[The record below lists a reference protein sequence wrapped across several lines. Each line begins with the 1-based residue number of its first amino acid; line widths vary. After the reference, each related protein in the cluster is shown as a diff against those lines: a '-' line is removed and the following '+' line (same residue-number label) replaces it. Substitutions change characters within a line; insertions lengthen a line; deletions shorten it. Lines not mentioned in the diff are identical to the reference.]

1 MKRTHRW
8 ISIIG
13 SALLVLYMLNSSSI
27 RAASD
32 YIIRADDKLK
42 VKIFQ
47 YPELSGEYTVSAN
60 GTISIASIGEI
71 PVDGFSTK
79 EVANRISERF
89 VKAGLSEKP
98 GTSVEVLQS
107 RPIYVLGD
115 VQKPGE
121 YPFRPGVTVLQA
133 VSFAGGWLRFNDP
146 GLMRVERD
154 TINIKGEMRNLV
166 RKYYQLIAH
175 RARLNAELTMSSDV
189 AFPAEL
195 ARQAKNDSTL
205 TQLIDEERSLLN
217 IRVVAMKT
225 QIESLEKARDLYERE
240 IEAVS
245 RQIQASKIQY
255 ESVGNELKD
264 VKSLVR
270 RGLATVIRQMN
281 LERTQAQVEMNEQ
294 GFQTLILRS
303 RQAISQVDQKIFD
316 LKSERSAALMA
327 ELQRTR
333 VDLDEIGIK
342 FETNQSLLIEAQLT
356 VPTLVG
362 NSDGVVDARSLVVV
376 RVQDGKAR
384 SIEADE
390 TTELLPGDVLRV
402 QRSIIPAALGT
413 QQYVPRGLITRT
425 TAQK

>member
-189 AFPAEL
+189 AFPTEL
-195 ARQAKNDSTL
+195 ARQAKNDSAL

-225 QIESLEKARDLYERE
+225 QIESLERARDLYERE

-316 LKSERSAALMA
+316 LKSERSAGLMA

-402 QRSIIPAALGT
+402 QRSIVPAALGT

>member
-1 MKRTHRW
+1 MKRNLRW
-8 ISIIG
+8 VSIIG
-13 SALLVLYMLNSSSI
+13 SALLALYMFSSSTI

-42 VKIFQ
+42 IKIFQ

-60 GTISIASIGEI
+60 GTISIAAIGEI
-71 PVDGFSTK
+71 SIDGFSTK

-89 VKAGLSEKP
+89 VRAGLSDKP

-107 RPIYVLGD
+107 RPVYVLGD

-146 GLMRVERD
+146 GLMRVERE
-154 TINIKGEMRNLV
+154 TISIKGELRNLV
-166 RKYYQLIAH
+166 RRYYQLIVH
-175 RARLNAELTMSSDV
+175 RARLNAELTMNHNV
-189 AFPAEL
+189 EFPIEL
-195 ARQAKNDSTL
+195 LRQARNDGTL
-205 TQLIDEERSLLN
+205 SQMIDEERSLLN
-217 IRVVAMKT
+217 IRVEAMKT
-225 QIESLEKARDLYERE
+225 QIESLEKARGLYERE

-245 RQIQASKIQY
+245 RQIEANKAQY

-264 VKSLVR
+264 VKALVR
-270 RGLATVIRQMN
+270 QGLATATRQMG
-281 LERTQAQVEMNEQ
+281 LERMQAQIEMNEQ

-316 LKSERSAALMA
+316 LKSERNATLTA

-333 VDLDEIGIK
+333 IDLDEVDSK
-342 FETNQSLLIEAQLT
+342 FETNQSLLVEAQLT

-362 NSDGVVDARSLVVV
+362 NSDGVVDARSLTVV
-376 RVQDGKAR
+376 RVQDGKAQT
-384 SIEADE
+384 IEADE
-390 TTELLPGDVLRV
+390 NTELLPGDVLRV
-402 QRSIIPAALGT
+402 QRSIIPTALGT
-413 QQYVPRGLITRT
+413 QQLGPRNVLTQT
-425 TAQK
+425 KAQK